1 MSIENV
7 KSFYQRVANDSA
19 FSERLKN
26 SKNKNE
32 CSQIAKE
39 AGYDFTREEYE
50 EFTAQLL
57 ELKTIDSEFRE
68 LDREELAVVFGG
80 MIGIKYMSQLPPYGH
95 SPYLYNS
102 SILSS

>member
-7 KSFYQRVANDSA
+7 KAFYQRVANDSA

-26 SKNKNE
+26 SKSKNE

-68 LDREELAVVFGG
+68 LDREELAVIFGG
-80 MIGIKYMSQLPPYGH
+80 MIGTKYMSQLPPYGH
-95 SPYLYNS
+95 SPELYNS
-102 SILSS
+102 SV

>member
-1 MSIENV
+1 MSIANV
-7 KSFYQRVANDSA
+7 KAFYQRVADDSA

-26 SKNKNE
+26 SKSKNE

-57 ELKTIDSEFRE
+57 ELKTTDSEFRE

-80 MIGIKYMSQLPPYGH
+80 MIGTKYIQKLPPYGH
-95 SPYLYNS
+95 SPELYNS
-102 SILSS
+102 SV